1 MVTERLE
8 VRSMKLIEL
17 LYLLFNNK
25 RFIIGFGIIFFEL
38 ILAFMGPLLYPV
50 DPFDTNNPPSLP
62 PSEEHPFGTDRFG
75 KDVFAL
81 VVYGIRNSLYVGVLT
96 GTFTIL
102 IGLTVGLVAGI
113 RGGIVD
119 EVLMSFTNV
128 VMIIPNVLLAIL
140 ILTYVGV
147 ERSGLELVAA
157 VLSITTWTGFARAV
171 RAQILSLR
179 EREFIYLSRMAGLS
193 SIKIAFQDLLPH
205 LATFI
210 LISFVNYM
218 NVGINGEVGLSILGL
233 TSISIVTLGKL
244 LYFAAI
250 TQAFL
255 FGQWWTF
262 LIPGAI
268 LILLSASLLLIATA
282 IDEVFNPRLRRM

>member
-1 MVTERLE
+1 MGVTEL
-8 VRSMKLIEL
+8 V
-17 LYLLFNNK
+17 YLLFNNK
-25 RFIIGFGIIFFEL
+25 RFIIGFGIIIFEL
-38 ILAFMGPLLYPV
+38 MLAFLGPILYPV
-50 DPFDTNNPPSLP
+50 DPLDTNNPPSVP
-62 PSEEHPFGTDRFG
+62 PSDQYPLGTDRFG
-75 KDVFAL
+75 RDIFAL
-81 VVYGIRNSLYVGVLT
+81 VMCGIRNSLYVGVLT
-96 GTFTIL
+96 GVFTIL
-102 IGLTVGLVAGI
+102 IGLAIGLIAGI
-113 RGGIVD
+113 KGGLLD
-119 EVLMSFTNV
+119 EILMSFTNV

-147 ERSGLELVAA
+147 ERSGLELVAI
-157 VLSITTWTGFARAV
+157 VLSITMWTGFARAI

-193 SIKIAFQDLLPH
+193 SIKVALQDLLPH

-210 LISFVNYM
+210 LISFVSYM

-233 TSISIVTLGKL
+233 TPISIVTLGKI

-262 LIPGAI
+262 LIPGAL
-268 LILLSASLLLIATA
+268 LILLSASFLLIATA

>member
-1 MVTERLE
+1 
-8 VRSMKLIEL
+8 MKPVEL
-17 LYLLFNNK
+17 LYLLFTNK

-38 ILAFMGPLLYPV
+38 MLAFMGPLLYPV
-50 DPFDTNNPPSLP
+50 DPFDTSNPPSVP
-62 PSEEHPFGTDRFG
+62 PSEEYPFGTDRFG

-81 VVYGIRNSLYVGVLT
+81 VMYGIRNSLYVGVLT
-96 GTFTIL
+96 GLFTIL
-102 IGLTVGLVAGI
+102 IGLTVGLIAGI
-113 RGGIVD
+113 KGGIVD
-119 EVLMSFTNV
+119 EVLMSLTNV

-157 VLSITTWTGFARAV
+157 VLSITAWTGFARAV

-193 SIKIAFQDLLPH
+193 TIKTALQDLLPH

-262 LIPGAI
+262 LIPGVI

>member
-1 MVTERLE
+1 
-8 VRSMKLIEL
+8 MKATEL
-17 LYLLFNNK
+17 LYLLFTNR
-25 RFIIGFGIIFFEL
+25 RFIAGFGIIFFEL
-38 ILAFMGPLLYPV
+38 MLAFVGPTLYPA
-50 DPFDTNNPPSLP
+50 DPFDTNNPPSVP
-62 PSEEHPFGTDRFG
+62 PCEEYPFGTDRFG

-81 VVYGIRNSLYVGVLT
+81 VMYGIRNSLYVGVLT
-96 GTFTIL
+96 GVFTII
-102 IGLTVGLVAGI
+102 IGLVVGLIAGI
-113 RGGIVD
+113 KGGLID

-147 ERSGLELVAA
+147 EKSGLELVAV
-157 VLSITTWTGFARAV
+157 VLSITAWTGFARAV

-193 SIKIAFQDLLPH
+193 TVKTALQDLLPH
-205 LATFI
+205 LGTFI

-244 LYFAAI
+244 LYFSAI
-250 TQAFL
+250 TQSFL

-262 LIPGAI
+262 LVPGVI
-268 LILLSASLLLIATA
+268 LILLSSSLLLIATG